1 MEHGDPHTNS
11 EWGQRKSWDLG
22 QGNLHRRDP
31 CSFTL
36 SFVFDVIDFYTR
48 HPLHRGNFIVTREKR
63 EKEKN
68 ESTMRKIRWSFIERF
83 VRDESRQ
90 DVWIIYDSSGR
101 IGAELRQRLDLIYHL
116 FTIERSI
123 DTRPFY
129 FYSMSLI
136 VLWYFVPLS
145 IVPTFFKVS
154 KKKKEKK
161 KKLLCDSKVRINSTL
176 AWFISQKV
184 RVPRESSRRD
194 ISIVSYRVLWTR
206 KKGYRL
212 LA

>member
-31 CSFTL
+31 YSFTL

-48 HPLHRGNFIVTREKR
+48 HPLHRGNFIVTREKQG
-63 EKEKN
+63 KEKN
-68 ESTMRKIRWSFIERF
+68 EPTMRKIRWSFIERF
-83 VRDESRQ
+83 VRGESRQ

-101 IGAELRQRLDLIYHL
+101 IGGELRQRLDLIYHL

-129 FYSMSLI
+129 FYSMPLI
-136 VLWYFVPLS
+136 VLWYFIPLS
-145 IVPTFFKVS
+145 IVSTFFKVS
-154 KKKKEKK
+154 KKKEKR
-161 KKLLCDSKVRINSTL
+161 KLLCERINSTL
-176 AWFISQKV
+176 AWFISQKL
-184 RVPRESSRRD
+184 RISRESSRRD

>member
-31 CSFTL
+31 YSFTL

-48 HPLHRGNFIVTREKR
+48 HPLHRGNFIVTREKQG
-63 EKEKN
+63 KEKN
-68 ESTMRKIRWSFIERF
+68 EPTMRKIRWSFIERF
-83 VRDESRQ
+83 VRGESRQ

-101 IGAELRQRLDLIYHL
+101 IGGELRQRLDLIYHL

-129 FYSMSLI
+129 FYSMPLI
-136 VLWYFVPLS
+136 VLWYFIPLS
-145 IVPTFFKVS
+145 IVSTFFKVS
-154 KKKKEKK
+154 KKKEK
-161 KKLLCDSKVRINSTL
+161 KKLLRDCKVRINSTL
-176 AWFISQKV
+176 AWFISQKL
-184 RVPRESSRRD
+184 RISRKSSRRD